1 LQFPIRQ
8 RRFRCL
14 KKCIFAGFNVYLR
27 SFAERIRQS
36 LWFEAIGLTLVTP
49 VYLVA
54 FGHGAW
60 QGLGVMG
67 ALSVAVMVWSP
78 VHNSLFD
85 MAEYRV
91 TGRLASDRPQG
102 MRVVHAL
109 SHEVTAV
116 LVTVPLLVWLGGHGW
131 IEALTVDVLLSAFYA
146 VYAYVFHMVY
156 DRLRPIVVPQGGLQN
171 GVAR

>member
-1 LQFPIRQ
+1 M
-8 RRFRCL
+8 

-116 LVTVPLLVWLGGHGW
+116 LVTVPLLVWLGGMAG
-131 IEALTVDVLLSAFYA
+131 S
-146 VYAYVFHMVY
+146 
-156 DRLRPIVVPQGGLQN
+156 RL
-171 GVAR
+171 